1 MPIEALP
8 QSTARAIGSTS
19 VISDAYSVVK
29 ELVDNAL
36 DASASSLQIEISQN
50 TVDVIQL
57 KDNGHGIPPAD
68 QKLVCKRSFT
78 SKIQTLDDLRNVGG
92 SSLGF
97 RGEALAS
104 VAEMS
109 GAVSVT
115 TRVESEVVGV
125 CVKYGR
131 DGEVTGTQRT
141 SHPVGT
147 TVRIT
152 DFLKHIPVRRQTML
166 KSAARSLTRIR
177 KLLQSYAISQ
187 PSKRL
192 SLKVLKA
199 TNENNNWSYAPSTN
213 PSLLDATLKVAGKDI
228 VSSCVLKQLCSET
241 AAEMTEATSPERR
254 TLEVVAF
261 LPNTQPGQYI
271 SVDGRP
277 LSNSRGIGQEIA
289 KIYKSYIRSVTSKSE
304 TQKSVTDPF
313 LALHI
318 LCPRGTYDVNIEPAK
333 DDVMFEDRDSVL
345 TLITNLFREHYG
357 ESDGGEKTK
366 HQKKKD
372 DVHKS
377 NQTSSGFDLF
387 MARRSVAE
395 PQAEVIGSNEPISD
409 TAPNESLQRRSR
421 LEPVILSINSSEHER
436 GHAPEGSNGNKAKR
450 PGTINPESIARINAS
465 FRTPR
470 IENPNQISPR
480 PGNSLN
486 ETPTRPMRRHS
497 EMFPAQRSPIISTLP
512 SPPTT
517 RRTLGSPISQRRE
530 QRHGLGSSSPEKN
543 RMPSFRRADRERDR
557 ERYGNGALDTWFQ
570 RTTQISLEQTPVTRL
585 EPSQEAIEEP
595 LSSLAQQRFGIS
607 HNPSHDGADN
617 QEQTHSLSPSSEEPS
632 PRQSPPNQ
640 PSPLDDQFDGNPVSM
655 DSGRGFPVLD
665 RWAAQLHKD
674 GVRPEPIDLEK
685 ALDFEKRKK
694 EAIRARRLQFRTS
707 EISPDPEP
715 APIPPSSQNSRYLAA
730 KAALTSTDVSIAEPV
745 VVSKLAPHDPRAYLM
760 RQQESSAVNESLAN
774 GTKVKRSLIN
784 RLPFERIPDGLD
796 MHNLSV
802 SCSVNLAP
810 TFCSFKP
817 CPREDNYAHPG
828 PEPTAF
834 LSPDV
839 KEYLPLW
846 NERLERIMKEQ
857 YESKDASQPPR
868 PAIDLS
874 SIIDKHINSF
884 AET

>member
-50 TVDVIQL
+50 TVDIIQL

-68 QKLVCKRSFT
+68 QKIVCKRSFT

-115 TRVESEVVGV
+115 TRVESEVVG
-125 CVKYGR
+125 
-131 DGEVTGTQRT
+131 DTE
-141 SHPVGT
+141 
-147 TVRIT
+147 
-152 DFLKHIPVRRQTML
+152 D
-166 KSAARSLTRIR
+166 
-177 KLLQSYAISQ
+177 IS
-187 PSKRL
+187 PGWDYCAHHRL
-192 SLKVLKA
+192 SQTHPCPQADHAK
-199 TNENNNWSYAPSTN
+199 
-213 PSLLDATLKVAGKDI
+213 
-228 VSSCVLKQLCSET
+228 
-241 AAEMTEATSPERR
+241 ERR
-254 TLEVVAF
+254 EESDQDKKTPTVICYIPAIKKAF
-261 LPNTQPGQYI
+261 SESSQSHQREQQLVICTKYE
-271 SVDGRP
+271 P
-277 LSNSRGIGQEIA
+277 LTAGCDAQSGCRGIGQEIA
-289 KIYKSYIRSVTSKSE
+289 KIYKSYIRSVASKSE
-304 TQKSVTDPF
+304 TQKSISDPF

-377 NQTSSGFDLF
+377 NQTSSGFDLL

-395 PQAEVIGSNEPISD
+395 PQAEVIGSNEPVSD
-409 TAPNESLQRRSR
+409 TAPNESLQRRSL

-470 IENPNQISPR
+470 SENPNRISPR
-480 PGNSLN
+480 PGSSLN
-486 ETPTRPMRRHS
+486 ETPTRTMRRHS
-497 EMFPAQRSPIISTLP
+497 GMFPAQLLPIISTLP

-530 QRHGLGSSSPEKN
+530 QRHGPASSSPETN
-543 RMPSFRRADRERDR
+543 RMTSFRRADRERDR

-570 RTTQISLEQTPVTRL
+570 RTTQISLEQTPVTQL

-607 HNPSHDGADN
+607 HNPPHDGADH

-674 GVRPEPIDLEK
+674 GARPEPIDLEK

-694 EAIRARRLQFRTS
+694 EAIQARRLQFRTS
-707 EISPDPEP
+707 EISPDPEL

-760 RQQESSAVNESLAN
+760 RQQESSAANESVAN

-810 TFCSFKP
+810 NFCSFKP

-834 LSPDV
+834 SSPEV

-846 NERLERIMKEQ
+846 NERLERIMKEK
-857 YESKDASQPPR
+857 YESKDASQKDVSQPPR